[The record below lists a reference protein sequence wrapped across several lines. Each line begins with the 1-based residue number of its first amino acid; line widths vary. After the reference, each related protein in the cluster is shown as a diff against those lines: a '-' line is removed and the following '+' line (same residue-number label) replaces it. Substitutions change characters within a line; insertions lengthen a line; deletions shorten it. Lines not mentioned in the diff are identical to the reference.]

1 MIYEGHTVV
10 FATMHG
16 KEKQAARLFK
26 AGLGATVITPDYLN
40 TDKLGTFSGE
50 VERPADA
57 LKTVQKKC
65 RLGLKRSGH
74 KLGLASEGS
83 FGPHPLIGFIPAG
96 REILYFIDKIN
107 GFETYETD
115 LFEQTNFAHQV
126 LESVFDLKAFM
137 KRALFPSHAI
147 IIRPHVWANKTAV
160 AKGVQDYEEAVKYF
174 NRFKDQSEDGQVWVE
189 TDMRAHFNPS
199 RRKSLVTLNKKL
211 IKRLVTPCPAC
222 NAPGWG
228 KVDIETGLPCNL
240 CGLPTENVK
249 ADIWGCV
256 KCKHKETTPRPE
268 QSIDPMFCGFCN
280 P

>member
-1 MIYEGHTVV
+1 MVYKDKTIV

-16 KEKQAARLFK
+16 KERQAARLFK
-26 AGLGATVITPDYLN
+26 AGLDARIITPDNLN
-40 TDKLGTFSGE
+40 TDTLGTFSGE

-96 REILYFIDKIN
+96 REILYFIDRIN

-115 LFEQTNFAHQV
+115 LFEQTNFAHRV
-126 LESVFDLKAFM
+126 VERFSDLDAFL

-147 IIRPHVWANKTAV
+147 ILRPHVWTDKSV
-160 AKGVQDYEEAVKYF
+160 IAKGVQDYDEAVRYF
-174 NRFKDQSEDGQVWVE
+174 HRFKDRSEDGKVWAE
-189 TDMRAHFNPS
+189 TDMRAHLNPT
-199 RRKSLVTLNKKL
+199 RRKTLIQLSKKL
-211 IKRLVTPCPAC
+211 VRHLATPCPSC
-222 NAPGWG
+222 GLPGWR

-249 ADIWGCV
+249 ADIFGCV
-256 KCKHKETTPRPE
+256 KCKHQETKPRPE